1 MFFSNF
7 FEMLVGCCLRSYNDF
22 FYSKILCQTPFK
34 MSGLCVRSL
43 MCRIPLRY
51 LKVVGNEKIGGSGKC
66 QMLGYDSGLWRSRF
80 IFCLNM
86 QFLS

>member
-1 MFFSNF
+1 MHCFFLAIPRMFYRKIDRLIKNSPRRFSN
-7 FEMLVGCCLRSYNDF
+7 E
-22 FYSKILCQTPFK
+22 KISTHLFLLQ
-34 MSGLCVRSL
+34 S
-43 MCRIPLRY
+43 I

-66 QMLGYDSGLWRSRF
+66 QMLEYGSGLWRWRF

>member
-1 MFFSNF
+1 MQVYRFFTIVIFKAIF
-7 FEMLVGCCLRSYNDF
+7 FELVRVTVDRESR
-22 FYSKILCQTPFK
+22 
-34 MSGLCVRSL
+34 V
-43 MCRIPLRY
+43 

-66 QMLGYDSGLWRSRF
+66 QMLGYGSGLWRSRF